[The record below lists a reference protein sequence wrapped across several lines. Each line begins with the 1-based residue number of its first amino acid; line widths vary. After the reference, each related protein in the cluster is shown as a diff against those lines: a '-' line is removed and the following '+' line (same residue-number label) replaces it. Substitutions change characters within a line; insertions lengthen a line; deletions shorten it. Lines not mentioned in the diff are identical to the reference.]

1 MMVVLTCDVLW
12 DGLPSTS
19 RQTIV
24 QCYESFDVRL
34 PDYQHPDP
42 AQGRHGGSACK
53 LEPLACEHLG
63 RRHDKLDVW
72 CAWTLLSG
80 IPAQITNQP
89 RGVRMVTTSSYLHA
103 VV

>member
-34 PDYQHPDP
+34 PDYQSPDS

-53 LEPLACEHLG
+53 LEPLVCQHLA
-63 RRHDKLDVW
+63 RRHDMPDVW
-72 CAWTLLSG
+72 CVWILLSG
-80 IPAQITNQP
+80 IPAQTTNQP
-89 RGVRMVTTSSYLHA
+89 MASEMVTTSAYLHT